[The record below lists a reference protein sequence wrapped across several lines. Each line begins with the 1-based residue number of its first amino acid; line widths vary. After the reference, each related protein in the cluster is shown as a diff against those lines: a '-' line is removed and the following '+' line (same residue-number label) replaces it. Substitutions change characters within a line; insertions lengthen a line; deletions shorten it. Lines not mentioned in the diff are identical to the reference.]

1 MSDHRNDPL
10 VRTLATF
17 GAEFSRWPD
26 EHAAEAR
33 RALLTRPDFR
43 RAWAAARAFD
53 AALVEERD
61 RIDEAIRASGAVARV
76 GRRTLAHAAADPL
89 ARLRSKRR
97 VPDNPFAGLRWQRIA
112 AAMLFAGL
120 LGGATDLLLPEADS
134 PDVVML
140 DPLEVDTAEI
150 R

>member
-1 MSDHRNDPL
+1 MSDDRNDPL
-10 VRTLATF
+10 IRNLAMF
-17 GAEFSRWPD
+17 GAEFSRWPGD
-26 EHAAEAR
+26 NAAEAR

-43 RAWAAARAFD
+43 RAWAAAGALE
-53 AALVEERD
+53 AALVEQRD
-61 RIDEAIRASGAVARV
+61 GIDEAIRASGALARV
-76 GRRTLAHAAADPL
+76 RRSTLAHAAADPL

-97 VPDNPFAGLRWQRIA
+97 VADPFAGLRWQRIA

-120 LGGATDLLLPEADS
+120 LGGATDLLLPEAD
-134 PDVVML
+134 PPEMVML

>member
-1 MSDHRNDPL
+1 MSDDLNDPL
-10 VRTLATF
+10 VRNLANF
-17 GAEFSRWPD
+17 GAEFSRWPGD
-26 EHAAEAR
+26 AAAEAR

-43 RAWAAARAFD
+43 RAWAAAGALE
-53 AALVEERD
+53 AALVEQRD
-61 RIDEAIRASGAVARV
+61 RIDQAIKASGALARV
-76 GRRTLAHAAADPL
+76 RRSVLARAAADPL

-97 VPDNPFAGLRWQRIA
+97 GGDNPFAGLRWQRIA
-112 AAMLFAGL
+112 AAMLFAAL
-120 LGGATDLLLPEADS
+120 LGGATDLLLPEAAS